1 MRTSRRILSGHRL
14 EEIDCQ
20 VVGKFG
26 EGKIEGYKVDF
37 ELSLWWRIRI

>member
-1 MRTSRRILSGHRL
+1 MRTSGRVLSGHRL
-14 EEIDCQ
+14 QEIDCH

-26 EGKIEGYKVDF
+26 EGKIKGYKVDF